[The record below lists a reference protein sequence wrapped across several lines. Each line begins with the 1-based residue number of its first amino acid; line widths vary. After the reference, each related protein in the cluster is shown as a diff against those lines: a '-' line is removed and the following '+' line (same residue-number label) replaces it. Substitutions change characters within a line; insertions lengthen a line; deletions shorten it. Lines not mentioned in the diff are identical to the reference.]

1 MKLFPGRTPGRKSA
15 RSRLLVVLSG
25 ARTFAGRCSVFL
37 AFVVSLSVQAS
48 AADIKPLDLGK
59 NVDVWFSEDH
69 TVPIVAFNITFP
81 AGAAYDPAGKGGLAS
96 FTAALIDEGAGTM
109 DSRAFHEALADHA
122 IQFRASVDRDDMI
135 VSVVTLTENAP
146 LAMHLVQTALTH
158 PRFDAEAV
166 NRVRAQMIQG
176 IQEGNTRPGTVARRA
191 FSKAFFNGHPYGR
204 PSDGEVN
211 TLTAI
216 TADDLRAFAKGHWV
230 KGGLK
235 IAVAGD
241 ITAEAAQKLLAETF
255 QPVSSVTPPPL
266 PNIGRLGSPG
276 VHVLPLPVPQPTV
289 MFGLPGIMRAD
300 PDFIPGYVANYI
312 VGGGGFSSRLT
323 DEVRVKR
330 GLTYGISTS
339 LTAYRKASV
348 MVGSVATRADAV
360 RQTIQVVR
368 DTLSDFAANGAT
380 QNELDD
386 AKTFLTGSFPLAF
399 ASNAGIASQLG
410 TFQRQ
415 GLDIGY
421 VARRNALIQAVTL
434 DDVRRV
440 SKRLFDPARLT
451 VVVAGTP
458 VEGKSVPQNPKPP
471 VRPTPPPVVPQGS
484 TPAPNAVPAPPT
496 QATTPSQAGAGA
508 AKPTNKPD
516 TKSETQPRP

>member
-1 MKLFPGRTPGRKSA
+1 MKK
-15 RSRLLVVLSG
+15 LV
-25 ARTFAGRCSVFL
+25 AFL
-37 AFVVSLSVQAS
+37 ALFLAMAAPAW
-48 AADIKPLDLGK
+48 AADIKALDLGK
-59 NVDVWFSEDH
+59 GVDVWFSEDH
-69 TVPIVAFNITFP
+69 TVPIIAFNITFP
-81 AGAAYDPAGKGGLAS
+81 AGSAYDPANKAGLAS
-96 FTAALIDEGAGTM
+96 FTAALIDEGAGNM

-122 IQFRASVDRDDMI
+122 IQFRASVERDDM
-135 VSVVTLTENAP
+135 VLSVVTLRENAP

-158 PRFDAEAV
+158 PRFDPEAV
-166 NRVRAQMIQG
+166 SRVRAQMIQG

-191 FSKAFFNGHPYGR
+191 FAKAFFNGHPYSR
-204 PSDGEVN
+204 PSDGDVS
-211 TLTAI
+211 TISAI
-216 TADDLRAFAKGHWV
+216 TVEDLRGFARTHWV
-230 KGGLK
+230 KGNLK

-241 ITAEAAQKLLAETF
+241 ITAQAAQKLLADTF
-255 QPVSSVTPPPL
+255 RPLSGAVPPPL

-276 VHVLPLPVPQPTV
+276 VHVLPLPVPQPTIL
-289 MFGLPGIMRAD
+289 FGLPGIMRAD

-312 VGGGGFSSRLT
+312 LGGGGFSSRLT

-330 GLTYGISTS
+330 GLTYGISTALAS
-339 LTAYRKASV
+339 YRKASV

-434 DDVRRV
+434 DDVKRV
-440 SKRLFDPARLT
+440 AKRLFDPARLT

-471 VRPTPPPVVPQGS
+471 VRPTPPPVVPTQGS
-484 TPAPNAVPAPPT
+484 AAAPNATAPTPPT
-496 QATTPSQAGAGA
+496 QATTPSQVGAGA
-508 AKPTNKPD
+508 AKPATKPV
-516 TKSETQPRP
+516 TKPENQPRP